1 MSTWE
6 NIVNDTMISSA
17 ISRNNTMVDDYIAQ
31 MKRCKLLTKLKKY
44 SKMYGEIKYRL
55 LNEADRTK

>member
-1 MSTWE
+1 
-6 NIVNDTMISSA
+6 MI
-17 ISRNNTMVDDYIAQ
+17 DDYIAQ
-31 MKRCKLLTKLKKY
+31 MKRRKLLTKLKKY

>member
-1 MSTWE
+1 
-6 NIVNDTMISSA
+6 
-17 ISRNNTMVDDYIAQ
+17 MVDDYIAQ